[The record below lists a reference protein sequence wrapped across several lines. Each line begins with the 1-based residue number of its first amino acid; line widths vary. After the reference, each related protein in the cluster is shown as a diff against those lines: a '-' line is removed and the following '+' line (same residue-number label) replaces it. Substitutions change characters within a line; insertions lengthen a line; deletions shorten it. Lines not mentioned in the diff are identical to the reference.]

1 MKKTRNHY
9 TPEEKVAILRRHLL
23 NQEPISKLCDEQ
35 GLQPT
40 VFYRWQK
47 EFFENGAAAFQTKTR
62 SNHQLEQER
71 IEYLTKKI
79 QTKDEVLAELM
90 AEHVALKKVLGRSK
104 RGLGAARCAGSHR
117 GFCPVLVGED

>member
-9 TPEEKVAILRRHLL
+9 TPDEKVVILRRHLL
-23 NQEPISKLCDEQ
+23 DKEPISQLCDEL

-62 SNHQLEQER
+62 TNHQPEQER
-71 IEYLTKKI
+71 IEYLEGKI
-79 QTKDEVLAELM
+79 QIKDEVLAELM
-90 AEHVALKKVLGRSK
+90 AEHVALKKS
-104 RGLGAARCAGSHR
+104 LGAI
-117 GFCPVLVGED
+117 